1 MNLDIPPPLGKTGYA
16 SEESGLKNSVF
27 RLPLHVPFRIFVRS
41 KRQIMIVCIA
51 EKPSVARDIAEVL
64 GARNRKEGYIEGN
77 GYQVTWTFGH
87 LCTLKEPHEYTP
99 SWKTWSLG
107 SLPMIP
113 PRFGIKLINDPGIE
127 KQFHIIESLMSKAD
141 LIINCGDAGQEGEL
155 IQRWVMQKAGAK
167 CPVKRLWISSLTEEA
182 IRDGFAHLKD
192 QSEFQPLY
200 EAGLSRAIGDW
211 TLGMNATRLY
221 TLKYGQNKQVL
232 SIGRV
237 QTPTLALIVKRQQE
251 IEHFVPKQYWELK
264 TVYRDTVFSAIV
276 RKSDEE
282 LAEEAEKEKE
292 NPAKKKA
299 QPVENRGI
307 PPITDE
313 QTGRELLE
321 RIRQVPFE
329 VTDISTKKGT
339 EAPPRLFDLTS
350 LQVECN
356 KKFSYSAD
364 MTLQLIQSLYEKK
377 VATYPRVDTTF
388 LSDDIYPKCP
398 NILAGLKDYAA
409 YTAPL
414 AGAPL
419 IKSKK
424 VFDNTK
430 VTDHHAIIPTGVQ
443 PQGLTDM
450 EKRVFDLIAR
460 RFIAVFYPDCKFST
474 TTVLGEADKIE
485 FKVTGKQ
492 ILDPG
497 WRVIFA
503 KDQQDEAKENTE
515 EERTL
520 PVFHKGES
528 GPHEPMLNEKWTQ
541 PPRPY
546 TEATLLRAM
555 ETAGKLVDN
564 DELRDAMKENGI
576 GRPSTRAAI
585 IETLFK
591 RHYIRKERKN
601 LIATPTGVELIQ
613 LIHEELLKSAE
624 LTGIWEKKLREIERK
639 SYDAGTFLTELKQ
652 MVTEIVYSVLRDN
665 SNRRVTVVEDQPAP
679 TPKAKETTE
688 APKKRTRKSTP
699 KAASKTTPE
708 TGTTPKPKEEPATP
722 ALPEGDAIIGCR
734 CPLCG
739 KGTILKGKTA
749 YGCSEWKNGCTF
761 RKPF

>member
-1 MNLDIPPPLGKTGYA
+1 
-16 SEESGLKNSVF
+16 
-27 RLPLHVPFRIFVRS
+27 
-41 KRQIMIVCIA
+41 MIVCIA
-51 EKPSVARDIAEVL
+51 EKPSVAHDIAEVL
-64 GARNRKEGYIEGN
+64 GAKVRKEGYFEGN

-99 SWKTWSLG
+99 SWKSWSLG

-113 PRFGIKLINDPGIE
+113 PRFGIKLIDDPGIE
-127 KQFHIIESLMSKAD
+127 KQFHIIERLMGQAEM
-141 LIINCGDAGQEGEL
+141 IINCGDAGQEGEL

-182 IRDGFAHLKD
+182 IREGFAHLKD
-192 QSEFQPLY
+192 QQEFQPLY

-237 QTPTLALIVKRQQE
+237 QTPTLALIVNRQKE
-251 IEHFVPKQYWELK
+251 IENFVPKQYWELK
-264 TVYRDTVFSAIV
+264 TLYRDTLFSAIV

-282 LAEEAEKEKE
+282 LAEEAAQEKE
-292 NPAKKKA
+292 NPAARKKA
-299 QPVENRGI
+299 APKEDANRGI
-307 PPITDE
+307 PPITDRK
-313 QTGRELLE
+313 TGEELLQ
-321 RIRQVPFE
+321 RIQNAPFTI
-329 VTDISTKKGT
+329 TDITAKKGT

-398 NILAGLKDYAA
+398 KILEGIKDYARF
-409 YTAPL
+409 TAPL
-414 AGAPL
+414 AGKQL
-419 IKSKK
+419 LKSKK
-424 VFDNTK
+424 VFDNSK

-474 TTVLGEADKIE
+474 TTVTGEADSIE
-485 FKVTGKQ
+485 FKVSGKQ

-503 KDQQDEAKENTE
+503 KDTE
-515 EERTL
+515 EESKEGEEESVL
-520 PVFHKGES
+520 PAFSKGES
-528 GPHEPMLNEKWTQ
+528 GPHQPQLNEKWTQ

-564 DELRDAMKENGI
+564 DELRDALKENGI

-613 LIHEELLKSAE
+613 LIREELLKSAE
-624 LTGIWEKKLREIERK
+624 LTGIWEKKLREIERRN
-639 SYDAGTFLTELKQ
+639 YDAATFLSELKQ
-652 MVTEIVYSVLRDN
+652 MVTDIVYTVLRDN
-665 SNRRVTVVEDQPAP
+665 SNRRVTVMPEEPKAPAENPAAREKKTEKKTTARKKKDAPSPAP
-679 TPKAKETTE
+679 AN
-688 APKKRTRKSTP
+688 S
-699 KAASKTTPE
+699 
-708 TGTTPKPKEEPATP
+708 
-722 ALPEGDAIIGCR
+722 LPEGDAIVGQP

-761 RKPF
+761 RKPFDPAPESQA

>member
-1 MNLDIPPPLGKTGYA
+1 
-16 SEESGLKNSVF
+16 
-27 RLPLHVPFRIFVRS
+27 
-41 KRQIMIVCIA
+41 MIVCIA
-51 EKPSVARDIAEVL
+51 EKPSVAHDIAEVL
-64 GARNRKEGYIEGN
+64 GAKVRKEGYFEGN

-99 SWKTWSLG
+99 SWKSWSLG

-113 PRFGIKLINDPGIE
+113 PRFGIKLIDDPGIE
-127 KQFHIIESLMSKAD
+127 KQFHIIERLMGQAEM
-141 LIINCGDAGQEGEL
+141 IINCGDAGQEGEL

-182 IRDGFAHLKD
+182 IREGFAHLKD
-192 QSEFQPLY
+192 QQEFQPLY

-237 QTPTLALIVKRQQE
+237 QTPTLALIVNRQKE
-251 IEHFVPKQYWELK
+251 IENFVPKQYWELK
-264 TVYRDTVFSAIV
+264 TLYRDTLFSAIV

-282 LAEEAEKEKE
+282 LAEEAAQEKE
-292 NPAKKKA
+292 NPAARKKA
-299 QPVENRGI
+299 APKEDANRGI
-307 PPITDE
+307 PPITDRK
-313 QTGRELLE
+313 TGEELLQ
-321 RIRQVPFE
+321 RIQNAPFTI
-329 VTDISTKKGT
+329 TDIIAKKGT

-398 NILAGLKDYAA
+398 KILEGIKDYARF
-409 YTAPL
+409 TAPL
-414 AGAPL
+414 AGKQL
-419 IKSKK
+419 LKSKK
-424 VFDNTK
+424 VFDNSK

-474 TTVLGEADKIE
+474 TTVTGEADSIE
-485 FKVTGKQ
+485 FKVSGKQ

-503 KDQQDEAKENTE
+503 KDTE
-515 EERTL
+515 EESKEGEEESVL
-520 PVFHKGES
+520 PAFSKGES
-528 GPHEPMLNEKWTQ
+528 GPHQPQLNEKWTQ

-564 DELRDAMKENGI
+564 DELRDALKENGI

-613 LIHEELLKSAE
+613 LIREELLKSAE
-624 LTGIWEKKLREIERK
+624 LTGIWEKKLREIERRN
-639 SYDAGTFLTELKQ
+639 YDAATFLSELKQ
-652 MVTEIVYSVLRDN
+652 MVTDIVYTVLRDN
-665 SNRRVTVVEDQPAP
+665 SNRRVTVMPEEPKAPAAKPAAREKKTEKKTTTRKKKDAPSPAP
-679 TPKAKETTE
+679 AN
-688 APKKRTRKSTP
+688 S
-699 KAASKTTPE
+699 
-708 TGTTPKPKEEPATP
+708 
-722 ALPEGDAIIGCR
+722 LPEGDAIVGQP

-761 RKPF
+761 RKPFDPAPESQA

>member
-1 MNLDIPPPLGKTGYA
+1 
-16 SEESGLKNSVF
+16 
-27 RLPLHVPFRIFVRS
+27 
-41 KRQIMIVCIA
+41 MIVCIA

-99 SWKTWSLG
+99 SWKAWSLS

-127 KQFHIIESLMSKAD
+127 KQFHIIEGLMQQAD
-141 LIINCGDAGQEGEL
+141 EIINCGDAGQEGEL
-155 IQRWVMQKAGAK
+155 IQRWVMQKAGAH

-182 IRDGFAHLKD
+182 IREGFASLKD

-211 TLGMNATRLY
+211 VLGMNATRLY
-221 TLKYGQNKQVL
+221 TLKYGQSRQVL

-251 IEHFVPKQYWELK
+251 IENFKPEPYWELK
-264 TVYRDTVFSAIV
+264 TVYRETTFNSTKGKFSSKEEGEKFLETV
-276 RKSDEE
+276 KNSDF
-282 LAEEAEKEKE
+282 
-292 NPAKKKA
+292 
-299 QPVENRGI
+299 
-307 PPITDE
+307 T
-313 QTGRELLE
+313 
-321 RIRQVPFE
+321 
-329 VTDISTKKGT
+329 VTDVSTKKGT

-398 NILAGLKDYAA
+398 NILAGLKDYAGF
-409 YTAPL
+409 TAPL
-414 AGAPL
+414 AGKKL
-419 IKSKK
+419 LKSKK
-424 VFDNTK
+424 VFDNSK

-474 TTVLGEADKIE
+474 TTVLGEVDKVE
-485 FKVTGKQ
+485 FKATGKQ
-492 ILDPG
+492 ILEPG

-503 KDQQDEAKENTE
+503 KEQQEETKENE
-515 EERTL
+515 EERVL
-520 PVFHKGES
+520 PLFTIGES
-528 GPHEPMLNEKWTQ
+528 GPHTPDLTEKWTQ
-541 PPRPY
+541 PPKPY

-564 DELRDAMKENGI
+564 DELRDALKENGI

-624 LTGIWEKKLREIERK
+624 LTGIWEKKLREIERR
-639 SYDAGTFLTELKQ
+639 SYDAATFLTELKQ

-665 SNRRVTVVEDQPAP
+665 TNRRVTIMPEDAPEKGTPQAKTKKNSSSKTKSSDTENDASPAKP
-679 TPKAKETTE
+679 
-688 APKKRTRKSTP
+688 KRTRKASGNTNKEKTPQAETLFSVST
-699 KAASKTTPE
+699 
-708 TGTTPKPKEEPATP
+708 
-722 ALPEGDAIIGCR
+722 EGNEIKGDEIIGTL

-739 KGTILKGKTA
+739 KGHIIKGKTS